1 MRFETRA
8 IHDGQEPDDLTGAVN
23 VPIYQTSTYRQDAI
37 GKHKGYEYSRTG
49 NPTRAA
55 LEKALA
61 SIEEGRFGLAFAS
74 GVAATIA
81 FFSILKPGDH
91 VVAGDEMYGG
101 SYRLLERIVS
111 KWGVTTTYADVDDP
125 SSFERALQKN
135 TRAIWMETPT
145 NPLLK
150 IVDIKKVVSI
160 ARDRRIAVAVDNTFA
175 SPYFQKPLLLGADV
189 VVHSTTKYI
198 AGHSDIV
205 GGAVITNN
213 EALYE
218 QIKFYQNAAGAVPGP
233 LDSWLALRGIKT
245 LAIRMREHE
254 RNALYLAR
262 YLSTHPNVREVYYPG
277 LQKDEN
283 FNLAKKQMSGFG
295 GMISFEL
302 KGGLSAVERFIS
314 NLKLFILAE
323 SLGGVESLIC
333 YPARMTHAS
342 IPEEERLRCG
352 IKDNLVRLSV
362 GIEDKVDL
370 KDDLAHALSFA

>member
-8 IHDGQEPDDLTGAVN
+8 IHDGQEPDALTGAVN
-23 VPIYQTSTYRQDAI
+23 VPIYQTSTYGQDAI

-81 FFSILKPGDH
+81 FFSILKTGDH

-125 SSFERALQKN
+125 GSFERALQKN

-150 IVDIKKVVSI
+150 IVDIEKVVSI

-213 EALYE
+213 EVLSKCGRGCPRAVGFL
-218 QIKFYQNAAGAVPGP
+218 AGATRYKNLGY
-233 LDSWLALRGIKT
+233 T
-245 LAIRMREHE
+245 NE
-254 RNALYLAR
+254 RA
-262 YLSTHPNVREVYYPG
+262 
-277 LQKDEN
+277 
-283 FNLAKKQMSGFG
+283 
-295 GMISFEL
+295 
-302 KGGLSAVERFIS
+302 
-314 NLKLFILAE
+314 
-323 SLGGVESLIC
+323 
-333 YPARMTHAS
+333 
-342 IPEEERLRCG
+342 
-352 IKDNLVRLSV
+352 
-362 GIEDKVDL
+362 
-370 KDDLAHALSFA
+370 

>member
-1 MRFETRA
+1 MRFETLA
-8 IHDGQEPDDLTGAVN
+8 IHDGQEPDALTGAVN

-74 GVAATIA
+74 GVAATTA
-81 FFSILKPGDH
+81 FFSILKTGDH

-101 SYRLLERIVS
+101 SYRLLERIIS

-125 SSFERALQKN
+125 GSFEKALQKN

-150 IVDIKKVVSI
+150 IVDIMKVVSI
-160 ARDRRIAVAVDNTFA
+160 ARGRRIAVAVDNTFA

-254 RNALYLAR
+254 RNALHLAR
-262 YLSTHPNVREVYYPG
+262 YLSTHPKVRGVYYPG
-277 LQKDEN
+277 LQKDKN

-302 KGGLSAVERFIS
+302 KGGLSTVERFIS
-314 NLKLFILAE
+314 KLKLFILAE

-362 GIEDKVDL
+362 GIENKVDL
-370 KDDLAHALSFA
+370 KNDLAHALSFV